1 MIKYCI
7 YYFGFVNFNYLCKQ
21 EGIMGK
27 LQHTI
32 YIIMC
37 SFLLLFSSNMDAKGV
52 SQQFYEQ
59 MSRLSSNELNE
70 RANHYAHEGSSPDSA
85 FLCYSLVT
93 RRFHSNMSKQEL
105 SDVARAWHGLWYI
118 YFFYHYDFARAM
130 ECLRKYQTFAQ
141 EAQLPDSEA
150 RPWLMKGVMNETVAD
165 ETGDASLV
173 REAIHCY
180 DEALRAAAKVNNY
193 RVTVDAFSDLL
204 LIMSDHPDAKLLSEA
219 YPRFVKVAGAS
230 PEREGSYDYALLLY
244 QNVRARADRN
254 FPAALRACAKLMA
267 LGKKNTRDLRY
278 LLSAYSIRSKT
289 YAQMGDYL
297 RAIADMHYLEDQAKA
312 TQFIDFLMPVYKD
325 LQSYYK
331 KTGDKAK
338 ADYYKQ
344 QHIELKDSL
353 LSYHQMASVKEMSF
367 LGEKE
372 DMEAQMAAVERH
384 NFLWKLFL
392 GISLLIVTVIAIAFV
407 LLRRKNRELED
418 SNKMLYEKNVALLK
432 AEEERKRRLLEQ
444 QKEDNKNN
452 QKADKVDHKEVK
464 YKSSSLDEAAKLS
477 LQQMLRDVMDT
488 TDEYLSP
495 DFSIACLAELVGST
509 TKVVSQV
516 INECFGNNF
525 NAFVNEYRIRRACQM
540 MDGKEHL
547 NLTVQA
553 IGNEVGFK
561 SHTTFVTAF
570 KRFTGLTPSNYLALA
585 KTNAPVNS

>member
-1 MIKYCI
+1 
-7 YYFGFVNFNYLCKQ
+7 
-21 EGIMGK
+21 
-27 LQHTI
+27 
-32 YIIMC
+32 MC
-37 SFLLLFSSNMDAKGV
+37 SFLLFVCSNGEAKGV
-52 SQQFYEQ
+52 DKQFYEQ
-59 MSRLSSNELNE
+59 MSKLPSAKLNE
-70 RANHYAHEGSSPDSA
+70 RAAYYSREGSNPDSA
-85 FLCYSLVT
+85 FVCYSLVT
-93 RRFHSNMSKQEL
+93 RRLHNNMSQQEL
-105 SDVARAWHGLWYI
+105 EYTARAWHGLWYI

-130 ECLRKYQTFAQ
+130 ECLRKFQALAR
-141 EAQLPDSEA
+141 ESKLADSED
-150 RPWLMKGVMNETVAD
+150 RPWLMKGVMYETVAD

-180 DEALRAAAKVNNY
+180 DEALHAAAKVNDY
-193 RVTVDAFSDLL
+193 QVTVDAFSDLL
-204 LIMSDHPDAKLLSEA
+204 LIMSTDPNPKMLTEA
-219 YPRFVKVAGAS
+219 YRLFVKVAGSS
-230 PEREGSYDYALLLY
+230 PKREGSYDYAVLLY
-244 QNVRARADRN
+244 QNVKARADRN
-254 FPAALRACAKLMA
+254 FPEALKVCTKLMA
-267 LGKKNTRDLRY
+267 LGKQNTKDPRY
-278 LLSAYSIRSKT
+278 LLSAYSVRSKT
-289 YAQMGDYL
+289 YAQMGDYR
-297 RAIADMHYLEDQAKA
+297 RAIADMHYLEEQAKA

-325 LQSYYK
+325 LQSYYQ

-344 QHIELKDSL
+344 QHVELKDSL

-367 LGEKE
+367 LGEME

-384 NFLWKLFL
+384 NFLWKIFL
-392 GISLLIVTVIAIAFV
+392 GISLIIVTVIAIAFV

-432 AEEERKRRLLEQ
+432 AEEERKRRLIEQ
-444 QKEDNKNN
+444 QKENN
-452 QKADKVDHKEVK
+452 SKEEDHKEAK
-464 YKSSSLDEAAKLS
+464 YKSSNLDDTAKQS
-477 LQQMLRDVMDT
+477 LQQTLRDVMDT

-495 DFSIACLAELVGST
+495 DFSIARLAELVGST

-570 KRFTGLTPSNYLALA
+570 KRFTGLTPSNYLALSR
-585 KTNAPVNS
+585 KSV

>member
-1 MIKYCI
+1 
-7 YYFGFVNFNYLCKQ
+7 
-21 EGIMGK
+21 MGK
-27 LQHTI
+27 LQNTI

-37 SFLLLFSSNMDAKGV
+37 STLLLLCSNVEAKGV
-52 SQQFYEQ
+52 NRQFYEQ
-59 MSRLSSNELNE
+59 MSKLPSAELNE
-70 RANHYAHEGSSPDSA
+70 RANYYAHGGSSPDSA

-93 RRFHSNMSKQEL
+93 RRFHEGMSNKEL
-105 SDVARAWHGLWYI
+105 EYTARAWHGLWYI

-130 ECLRKYQTFAQ
+130 ECLRKYQTFAK
-141 EAQLPDSEA
+141 EARLPDCEA

-165 ETGDASLV
+165 ETGDASLI

-180 DEALRAAAKVNNY
+180 SEALRAAAKVNSY

-219 YPRFVKVAGAS
+219 YPHFVKVAGAS
-230 PEREGSYDYALLLY
+230 PEREESYDYALLLY

-289 YAQMGDYL
+289 YAQMGDYPH
-297 RAIADMHYLEDQAKA
+297 AIADMHYLEEQAKA

-325 LQSYYK
+325 LQSYYQ

-344 QHIELKDSL
+344 QHVELKDSL

-367 LGEKE
+367 LGEME

-384 NFLWKLFL
+384 NFLWKIFL
-392 GISLLIVTVIAIAFV
+392 GISLIIVTVIAIAFV

-432 AEEERKRRLLEQ
+432 AEEERKQRLTEQ
-444 QKEDNKNN
+444 QKEN
-452 QKADKVDHKEVK
+452 DKKEEDHKETK
-464 YKSSSLDEAAKLS
+464 YKSSNLDDTAKHS
-477 LQQMLRDVMDT
+477 LQQTLRDVMDT

-495 DFSIACLAELVGST
+495 DFSIARLAELVGST

-570 KRFTGLTPSNYLALA
+570 KRFTGLTPSNYLALSR
-585 KTNAPVNS
+585 KSV